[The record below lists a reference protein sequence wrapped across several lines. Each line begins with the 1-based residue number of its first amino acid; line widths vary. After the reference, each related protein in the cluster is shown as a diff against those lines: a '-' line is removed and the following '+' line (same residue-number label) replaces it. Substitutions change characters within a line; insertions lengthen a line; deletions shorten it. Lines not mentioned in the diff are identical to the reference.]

1 MSCMVRN
8 AAERKADESRQSINS
23 DAFGRAN
30 RFDPEPRKQDA
41 PDGAQI
47 RVDSSR
53 RKCYRR

>member
-1 MSCMVRN
+1 MVRN